1 MIEKER
7 LQKVMASSGV
17 ASRRKSEI
25 LIKSGKVK
33 VNGEVIQTLGFKVS
47 PDDQIKINNHLI
59 KPIAKKSYLFY
70 KPQQVISSTKDEYN
84 RTTVSQFFNPRLH
97 LFPVGRLDYDT
108 SGLLIMTNDGELAN
122 LLMHPRFTI
131 PKTYLVKIKGLIKS
145 NDLEKIRR
153 GIRIKNTKYAPA
165 KIKVKKVNKETGNSF
180 VKITLTEGK
189 NHEVK
194 NIFSYLGYSVRRLTR
209 IQIAFLKDEGMR
221 SGMFRQLTD
230 IEIKKLKNLSK
241 KDRQ

>member
-1 MIEKER
+1 MVEKER

-25 LIKSGKVK
+25 LIKSGQIK
-33 VNGEVIQTLGFKVS
+33 VNGEVIRTLGFKVS

-70 KPQQVISSTKDEYN
+70 KPQKVISSTKDEYN
-84 RTTVSQFFNPRLH
+84 RMTVSQFFSPRLH

-145 NDLEKIRR
+145 NDLEKIRQ
-153 GIRIKNTKYAPA
+153 GIKIKNTKYAPA

-241 KDRQ
+241 KGR